1 MKELFFEQTKPH
13 DCKMKIAKSSA
24 CIVYFTEIRWLLPR
38 VDQSIHLKEL
48 LLLEQNKS
56 VTGRELIIC
65 FLHLSSAPPPTAPS
79 AIWGSTSVP
88 SLPQWVQFAHRGREP
103 QADHSEH
110 TVDFARRIDNDNP
123 PVQHPSPCW
132 RASTPLFCSSGA
144 SLKILLL

>member
-1 MKELFFEQTKPH
+1 MIAR
-13 DCKMKIAKSSA
+13 CKLQRVQLAY
-24 CIVYFTEIRWLLPR
+24 VYFTENRYPPC

-110 TVDFARRIDNDNP
+110 IVRLREKSEVLGNQAHQAQAQAQAHQAHHREHIVRL
-123 PVQHPSPCW
+123 
-132 RASTPLFCSSGA
+132 RE
-144 SLKILLL
+144 KI